1 MLIELRGVYI
11 YYVFVEVNRHALKTA
26 DVMPE
31 AKIVYFTRNGS
42 LLYGAEEKYL
52 SEAEEIPF
60 ADTPD
65 ELCSCLKSGSKKIVT
80 GIYLE

>member
-1 MLIELRGVYI
+1 
-11 YYVFVEVNRHALKTA
+11 
-26 DVMPE
+26 MPE

-65 ELCSCLKSGSKKIVT
+65 ELCSCLKSGAKKIVT